1 MKNSTEPYEL
11 LIVGGGISGA
21 ALFYE
26 VCQYTDIKS
35 VGLLEKY
42 ESLATLNSNAT
53 ANSQTIHCG
62 DIETNYTLEKAK
74 KVKVTAKMIEK
85 YCLQYGYEDE
95 IMFKHQKMAI
105 GIGYDECRFM
115 IRRYEEFKELYPY
128 LEVYDKETLIDIEP
142 ALIFDENGKGR
153 DEEIV
158 GVGCKDEY
166 ATVNY
171 KALSDT
177 FIENGKKNMDV
188 QSDIFFEAMV
198 ETIKKEGDIYTVT
211 TKDKREFK
219 AKMIVVNAGAH
230 SLHIAH
236 KMGYG
241 LEFGQL
247 PVAGSFYKSDAR
259 LLKGKVYMVQNPKLP
274 FAALHGDPDVTLDEN
289 TRFGPTA
296 LVLPKLERYRG
307 NSTIKDFFQTLR
319 LDGKI
324 LKIFIDL
331 LKDKSIRSYIFRN
344 FLFEIPYF
352 GKKLFLKDAK
362 KIIPSLK
369 MGDIEY
375 ADGFGGVRAQILS
388 KPEQKLILGEASINT
403 GEGIIFNMT
412 PSPGAT
418 SCLGN
423 GYRDIKG
430 ICEFLNKNFN
440 EEQLKKDLVEEG

>member
-1 MKNSTEPYEL
+1 MEQNAEPYEL

-26 VCQYTDIKS
+26 VCQYTDVKS
-35 VGLLEKY
+35 VALLEKY

-62 DIETNYTLEKAK
+62 DIETNYTLEKAR
-74 KVKVTAKMIEK
+74 KVKVTAKMVEK
-85 YCLQYGYEDE
+85 YCLQYGYEDD

-105 GIGYDECRFM
+105 GIGYEECRFM

-128 LEVYDKETLIDIEP
+128 LEVYDKEALIDIEP

-153 DEEIV
+153 DEEVV
-158 GVGCKDEY
+158 GVGCTDQY
-166 ATVNY
+166 TTVNF
-171 KALSDT
+171 KALSET
-177 FIENGKKNMDV
+177 FINNGQKNPDI
-188 QSDIFFEAMV
+188 QSDIYFNAMV
-198 ETIKKEGDIYTVT
+198 DTITKDGEIYTLK
-211 TKDKREFK
+211 TKDGREFK
-219 AKMIVVNAGAH
+219 SKMIVVNAGAH

-236 KMGYG
+236 QMGYG
-241 LEFGQL
+241 LDYGQL
-247 PVAGSFYKSDAR
+247 PVAGSFYKSHTR

-274 FAALHGDPDVTLDEN
+274 FAALHGDPDVTLDHN

-296 LVLPKLERYRG
+296 LVLPKLERFKG

-319 LDGKI
+319 FDGKI
-324 LKIFIDL
+324 LKIFLDL
-331 LKDKSIRSYIFRN
+331 LKDASIRNYIFRN
-344 FLFEIPYF
+344 FFFEVPYF

-369 MGDIEY
+369 MDDIEY
-375 ADGFGGVRAQILS
+375 ASGFGGVRAQILS
-388 KPEQKLILGEASINT
+388 KEEQKLVLGEASINT

-423 GYRDIKG
+423 AYRDVKIVS
-430 ICEFLNKNFN
+430 EFLNRNFDD
-440 EEQLKKDLVEEG
+440 EQFKKDLVEEA